1 MSRPVSVP
9 WLSRS
14 FVSTSGITTAPMGT
28 LIQKIHCHARP
39 WTTAPPISGPLAT
52 ARPVMALNIPIAA
65 PRRSGGKAALSRAR
79 PSGTRSAEPAPCRA
93 RAAMSTPT
101 FGASAQAADAAV
113 KSARPR
119 A

>member
-1 MSRPVSVP
+1 MP
-9 WLSRS
+9 WLSRI
-14 FVSTSGITTAPMGT
+14 FVSTSGIATAPMGT

-93 RAAMSTPT
+93 RAAISTPT
-101 FGASAQAADAAV
+101 FGASAQAAEAAV
-113 KSARPR
+113 NSATPR